1 MCGKRL
7 DRDHDFQ
14 QWSIRYNAGMFF
26 SFDGVDGAGKS
37 TQMERFCLWL
47 RQQGH
52 DFVTC
57 RDPGSTQ
64 LGERLRS
71 ILLEKSTTPIARR
84 AEMLLYMSSRAQLV
98 EEVIR
103 PALEAGKTVVCD
115 RYLLANIVYQGHAG
129 GLDPADIRKVGEVT
143 VGGLMPDLT
152 FVFDVPVELALTRMS
167 RELDRMESQGIEY
180 MHRVR
185 DGFLTEIKT
194 YPARTVVI
202 DARGDMESIQ
212 REVIK
217 HAEELLEV

>member
-1 MCGKRL
+1 
-7 DRDHDFQ
+7 
-14 QWSIRYNAGMFF
+14 MFF

-71 ILLEKSTTPIARR
+71 ILLEKSTTAINRR
-84 AEMLLYMSSRAQLV
+84 TEMLLYMASRAQLV

-103 PALEAGKTVVCD
+103 TALVAGKSVVCD

-129 GLDPADIRKVGEVT
+129 GLDPAEIRRVGEVA
-143 VGGLMPDLT
+143 VAGLMPDLT
-152 FVFDVPVELALTRMS
+152 FVFDVPVPVALKRMS
-167 RELDRMESQGIEY
+167 RELDRMESQGIEFFE
-180 MHRVR
+180 RVR
-185 DGFLTEIKT
+185 QGFLEEVRH
-194 YPARTVVI
+194 YPAATVVI
-202 DARGDMESIQ
+202 DASGDMDAIH
-212 REVIK
+212 REVCQ
-217 HAEELLEV
+217 HAEERLNV

>member
-1 MCGKRL
+1 
-7 DRDHDFQ
+7 
-14 QWSIRYNAGMFF
+14 MFF

-52 DFVTC
+52 DFITC

-84 AEMLLYMSSRAQLV
+84 AEMLLYMASRAQLV

-152 FVFDVPVELALTRMS
+152 FVFDVPIELALRRMS
-167 RELDRMESQGIEY
+167 RELDRMESQGIDY
-180 MHRVR
+180 LQRVR
-185 DGFLTEIKT
+185 HGFLEEVKS
-194 YPARTVVI
+194 YPAPSVVI

-212 REVIK
+212 QEVRS
-217 HAEELLEV
+217 HAEQRMLPFTSK

>member
-1 MCGKRL
+1 
-7 DRDHDFQ
+7 
-14 QWSIRYNAGMFF
+14 MFF

-47 RQQGH
+47 RQQGR

-71 ILLEKSTTPIARR
+71 ILLEKSTTPIDRR
-84 AEMLLYMSSRAQLV
+84 AEMLLYMASRAQLV

-103 PALEAGKTVVCD
+103 PALTAGKSVVCD

-152 FVFDVPVELALTRMS
+152 FVFDVPIELALTRMN
-167 RELDRMESQGIEY
+167 RELDRMESQGIDY
-180 MHRVR
+180 LHRVR
-185 DGFLTEIKT
+185 AGFLTEMAT
-194 YPARTVVI
+194 YPARIVVI
-202 DARGDMESIQ
+202 DARGDMDSIQ
-212 REVIK
+212 REVQK
-217 HAEELLEV
+217 HANQLLSTEG